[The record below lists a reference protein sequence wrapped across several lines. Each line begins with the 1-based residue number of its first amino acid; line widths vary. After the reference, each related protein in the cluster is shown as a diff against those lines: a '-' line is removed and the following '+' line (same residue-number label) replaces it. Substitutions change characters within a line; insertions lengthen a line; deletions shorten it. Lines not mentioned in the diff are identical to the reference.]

1 MTVEKTMS
9 VFQFFF
15 SFLKNLSIFCAL
27 IFGLNDYPFSIIL
40 VLILFVV
47 SLQLHQFRSFALDQI
62 NSGQNEI
69 VTYCKKVIFFIL
81 PSVSLLTCSYLI
93 GHSLHEY
100 I

>member
-1 MTVEKTMS
+1 MS
-9 VFQFFF
+9 IFQFFF

-27 IFGLNDYPFSIIL
+27 IFGLNDYPFSIVL

-47 SLQLHQFRSFALDQI
+47 SLQFHQFRTFALDQI
-62 NSGQNEI
+62 TPGQNEM
-69 VTYCKKVIFFIL
+69 VTYFKKVIFFIL
-81 PSVSLLTCSYLI
+81 PSVFLLSCSYLI